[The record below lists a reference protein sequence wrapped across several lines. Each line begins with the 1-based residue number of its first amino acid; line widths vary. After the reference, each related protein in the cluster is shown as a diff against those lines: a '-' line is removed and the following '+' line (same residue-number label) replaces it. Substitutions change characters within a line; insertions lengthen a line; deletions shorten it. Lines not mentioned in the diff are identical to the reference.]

1 MLLMGFYLDFI
12 SIVKSSVELSPSSD
26 SDSYK
31 NEHSPYQ
38 SDRRTSEIRKEIKLN
53 EILENSATHCYEIVR
68 MIVKNAKA

>member
-1 MLLMGFYLDFI
+1 MLLMGLCLDFI

-53 EILENSATHCYEIVR
+53 EI
-68 MIVKNAKA
+68 AKARSNRRKSGKNSDS